1 MVTNYKNT
9 ARLLMLIVFVST
21 VLSCANIPVKEE
33 VGKKPNIILIMADD
47 MGYECLSTYG
57 STSYNTPVLDNMA
70 AQGIKFNHCV
80 SQPLCTP
87 SRVKIMTGLYNYRN
101 YDFFGHLNS
110 NQYTFGNLMKEAG
123 YATCITGKWQ
133 LNGLAYTDKIL
144 DWNDSNKPNKLGFD
158 EYCLWQLTQNA
169 KLGGRF
175 SDPLIEQNGK
185 LLERNKDAYGP
196 DIFSDYAIDFIE
208 RKKDEPF
215 FIYYPMVLVH
225 SPFVPTPDSKEWET
239 ESARII
245 GDTSY
250 FKDMVAY
257 TDKIVGNFQRKLQE
271 LKIDD
276 NTIIIFTG
284 DNGTHTAIRS
294 NTIQRMVKGGKGNT
308 TDAGTHV
315 PLIISWPEKI
325 KNGFVYDG
333 LIEFSDFFTTFAD
346 IVGKDVESDGKSF
359 YPLLAGQGYQPRETA
374 FVHYDPRWGK
384 NVNKFRNQ
392 FARTVDYKLYQD
404 GRFFKLENDILEKSP
419 IHVDSVQINEIEI
432 KTNLEIVLKK
442 HPKLE

>member
-1 MVTNYKNT
+1 MKRILFLVLLIFVIFSISCEETNLKPE
-9 ARLLMLIVFVST
+9 VSH
-21 VLSCANIPVKEE
+21 
-33 VGKKPNIILIMADD
+33 KPNIILIMADD

-57 STSYNTPVLDNMA
+57 STSYQTPVLDAMA
-70 AQGIKFNHCV
+70 NEGIKFNNCV

-101 YDFFGHLNS
+101 YDLFGHLNS
-110 NQYTFGNLMKEAG
+110 NSYTFGNLLRDAG

-133 LNGLAYTDKIL
+133 LNGLAYTDQIE
-144 DWNDSNKPNKLGFD
+144 DWNDATKPNKLGFD

-169 KLGGRF
+169 RLGGRF

-196 DIFSDYAIDFIE
+196 DIFADYAIDFIE

-225 SPFVPTPDSKEWET
+225 SPFVPTPDSREWQS
-239 ESARII
+239 ESERTKQ
-245 GDTSY
+245 DVRY

-257 TDKIVGNFQRKLQE
+257 TDKIVGKFQAKLQQ

-284 DNGTHTAIRS
+284 DNGTHTAITS
-294 NTIQRMVKGGKGNT
+294 TTTDRMVKGAKGNT
-308 TDAGTHV
+308 TDGGTHV
-315 PLIISWPEKI
+315 PLIISWPDKI
-325 KNGFVYDG
+325 KKGFVYDG

-346 IVGKDVESDGKSF
+346 IVDKEVESDGKSF
-359 YPLLAGQGYQPRETA
+359 YSLLSGQDDQERETA
-374 FVHYDPRWGK
+374 FVHYDPRWGQ
-384 NVNKFRNQ
+384 NVNKFRSQ
-392 FARTVDYKLYQD
+392 FARNENYKLYHD
-404 GRFFKLENDILEKSP
+404 GRFYNLKNDILEKSP
-419 IHVDSVQINEIEI
+419 IQNDSLSAEEGVIKTELENEI
-432 KTNLEIVLKK
+432 NR
-442 HPKLE
+442 HPKMD